1 MKHVRELAIEQEKNK
16 ASPKWEKPIPFEE
29 PELPSFEPNV
39 FPDWLRNYVIEVAES
54 TQTPIDV
61 ACIAGISV
69 LSTVLSKKGYVKITD
84 DWIEPLNIYA
94 ILALPP
100 GNRKSIVFKLL
111 LKPIEEYEQEVYE
124 SLLPQ
129 IKQQQTILKSKKNR
143 LEKLNYE
150 YAKTGDENL
159 LKEIELL
166 SREIDNEKII
176 VPPRFFTNDVTV
188 EKLGILLAT
197 HNEKMAILSAEGA
210 GVLNNIAGRYDKN
223 NTNSNMNL
231 YLEAHTGDSVA
242 IDRVGRETI
251 YLREPCLTIGLFVQ
265 PEILKKLPT
274 VFYERGLMQRFL
286 YSFPKSFVGYRK
298 ISPNPINHATKNKY
312 YHNIKQLIK
321 FEPHKPLVFTLSRE
335 AAHLEVLNRTE
346 IEVMLQEDGEL
357 GNIKEWGAKL
367 AGQLIR
373 ITGLIHFA
381 KQVGQLEKINTEI
394 SKDTFKSIYLLRNYF
409 ISHAKKAYEKMD
421 SIEENDQDA
430 KYILNRIIEKFN
442 DKEIIEHQKLWQL
455 VKRKFKKVQYL
466 DQILCELENRNY
478 LINEKVGRKKII
490 RINPLFIKDKTK
502 YP

>member
-298 ISPNPINHATKNKY
+298 ISPNPIKNVTIQAIMPTNKEMLLSYFALNQAIDNGAKNKVT
-312 YHNIKQLIK
+312 IPMIG
-321 FEPHKPLVFTLSRE
+321 T
-335 AAHLEVLNRTE
+335 
-346 IEVMLQEDGEL
+346 
-357 GNIKEWGAKL
+357 
-367 AGQLIR
+367 
-373 ITGLIHFA
+373 
-381 KQVGQLEKINTEI
+381 
-394 SKDTFKSIYLLRNYF
+394 
-409 ISHAKKAYEKMD
+409 
-421 SIEENDQDA
+421 
-430 KYILNRIIEKFN
+430 
-442 DKEIIEHQKLWQL
+442 
-455 VKRKFKKVQYL
+455 
-466 DQILCELENRNY
+466 
-478 LINEKVGRKKII
+478 
-490 RINPLFIKDKTK
+490 
-502 YP
+502 